1 VDFQVKQHLPQT
13 LERLLERP
21 ELLIIKKYPEMIIRM
36 AFHSLII
43 ICDHY
48 KFFIIK
54 RYRKL
59 IIRISQNAS
68 LVAISQVGLLEEY
81 EVSSANTMREVIKP
95 MWET

>member
-1 VDFQVKQHLPQT
+1 LIYT
-13 LERLLERP
+13 LIIVCNHEK
-21 ELLIIKKYPEMIIRM
+21 LLIIKKYPEMIIRM

-59 IIRISQNAS
+59 IIRISQNTS
-68 LVAISQVGLLEEY
+68 LVAISQVGLLEED
-81 EVSSANTMREVIKP
+81 EVPSVNTMRQIIRP